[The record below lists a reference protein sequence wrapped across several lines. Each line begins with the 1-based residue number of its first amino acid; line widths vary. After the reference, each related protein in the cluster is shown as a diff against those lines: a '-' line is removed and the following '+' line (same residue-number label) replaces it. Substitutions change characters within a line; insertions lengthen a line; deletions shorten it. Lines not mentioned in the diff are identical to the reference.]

1 MELWDRQAAAAP
13 SVVARVLAAGQRG
26 NATSV
31 RSEESETLEL
41 LKQSSTYL
49 NKLE

>member
-26 NATSV
+26 NTTSV
-31 RSEESETLEL
+31 KSEESKTVEL
-41 LKQSSTYL
+41 LKQNSTYL
-49 NKLE
+49 NKLG